1 MTDIKEIVEGFKAG
15 KLEVIDTRDFDTYL
29 SGHVPG
35 TVLAP
40 FYERRW
46 PDELAEYLKGK
57 KQEAVFLSRDDEI
70 KKKIKNLL
78 SERGLNVNVI
88 NYDEFKKAG
97 NFNEATMEN
106 LSAEKFSEEID
117 NYTVIDVREPYE
129 WSSGYI
135 DGAELIPM
143 EELFRDYGKLD
154 KNKKYAVVCEH
165 GNRSIY
171 AAMFLA
177 DKGFKVANVE
187 GGMNELRGRGII

>member
-1 MTDIKEIVEGFKAG
+1 MTEIIEFVERFNLGQ
-15 KLEVIDTRDFDTYL
+15 LEVIDTRDFDTYL
-29 SGHVPG
+29 AGHIPG

-57 KQEAVFLSRDDEI
+57 KGEAIFLSKDNGVKE
-70 KKKIKNLL
+70 KIKTLL
-78 SERGLNVNVI
+78 SQRGLNVIVVD
-88 NYDEFKKAG
+88 YDDFKNAG
-97 NFNEATMEN
+97 NYNEATMEN

-117 NYTVIDVREPYE
+117 SFTVIDVREPYE
-129 WSSGYI
+129 WSGGYI
-135 DGAELIPM
+135 EGAELIPM
-143 EELFRDYGKLD
+143 EELFKEYGKLD
-154 KNKKYAVVCEH
+154 KNKKYAVICEH

-177 DKGFKVANVE
+177 DKGFKVANIE

>member
-117 NYTVIDVREPYE
+117 EYTVIDVREPYE

>member
-1 MTDIKEIVEGFKAG
+1 MADVAELVEKFRNE
-15 KLEVIDTRDFDTYL
+15 KLEVIDTRDFDSYS

-46 PDELAEYLKGK
+46 PDELAEYMKGK
-57 KQEAVFLSRDDEI
+57 KTDILFLSSNEEI
-70 KKKIKNLL
+70 GEKIVKLL
-78 SERGLNVNVI
+78 SERGVAANVI
-88 NYDEFKKAG
+88 TYEEFKNKG
-97 NFNEATMEN
+97 GFGEAKMQNIT
-106 LSAEKFSEEID
+106 AYDFSNYID
-117 NYTVIDVREPYE
+117 EYTVIDVREPYE
-129 WSSGYI
+129 WSGGYI

-143 EELFRDYGKLD
+143 EELFSSYGKLD
-154 KNKKYAVVCEH
+154 RDKKYAVICEH

-177 DKGFKVANVE
+177 DKGFNVANVE